1 MNYSQLK
8 DTWLCPCNKV
18 RIPAPFE
25 EYEAPVTLSL
35 PEWRDYVASGKNTL
49 YAGAIIPGG
58 TEQVPWGGG
67 GAVYSGHVRQ
77 GGW

>member
-8 DTWLCPCNKV
+8 DTWSCPFK
-18 RIPAPFE
+18 RSLE